1 MSLYIEPIY
10 LNEKMVLNCAAYLFK
25 GVAME
30 AEISQSQTSQN
41 KGNLNIG
48 LKFLSE
54 LISPISFS
62 GEHSGEKSET
72 SKTARRYTM
81 GGLHMSLIDA
91 LIEQKYISKDP
102 DITKPPVRD
111 KFVELDV
118 ILKPIDFYS
127 IIEAIKVS
135 APLIVQLLQNF
146 GDKFNP
152 QIFNKNFKADL
163 VKYESLISRV
173 LNDLEGDYLK
183 SGQLEM
189 IMINPE
195 THRQIGVLDVD
206 VNDLDALSVKAKLT
220 DGRFRVIG
228 RVSRHVPSGDSISL
242 VQRTILS
249 SVLSILEKFMGATD
263 VDGVDKYKRSMG
275 TARNFAQQICQ
286 LSLPGPALRVMAM
299 SICI

>member
-10 LNEKMVLNCAAYLFK
+10 LNEKMVLNCAAYIFK

-30 AEISQSQTSQN
+30 AEISKSQTTKN
-41 KGNLNIG
+41 KGNLSVG

-54 LISPISFS
+54 LISPISLS

-102 DITKPPVRD
+102 DIAKIPVRD

-146 GDKFNP
+146 GDKFNS

-163 VKYESLISRV
+163 VKYESLIARV

-228 RVSRHVPSGDSISL
+228 RVSRHVPSGESISL
-242 VQRTILS
+242 VQRTVLS
-249 SVLSILEKFMGATD
+249 SVLSILERFMEATD
-263 VDGVDKYKRSMG
+263 VDGVEKYKRTMG
-275 TARNFAQQICQ
+275 AARSFAQQICQ

>member
-30 AEISQSQTSQN
+30 AEISQSQTSQS

-127 IIEAIKVS
+127 IIETIKVS

-228 RVSRHVPSGDSISL
+228 RVSRHVSSGESISL

-263 VDGVDKYKRSMG
+263 VDGVEKYKRSMG
-275 TARNFAQQICQ
+275 TARDFAQQICQ
-286 LSLPGPALRVMAM
+286 LSLPGPALRMMAM